1 MIKSEGGKVFSAG
14 HDLTELKAESGVS
27 EEIFRLCKEV
37 MSQIR
42 AVDVPV
48 ICQVS
53 GIAAAAGCQLVAA
66 CDIVVADR
74 DAKFSVPG
82 ANTIGLYCQGSKSL
96 VRIV

>member
-1 MIKSEGGKVFSAG
+1 M
-14 HDLTELKAESGVS
+14 TELKAESGVS

-42 AVDVPV
+42 ALDVPV